1 MKRAKQILIIA
12 ILLSV
17 IGVMAYAYLRSNT
30 AAQAK
35 ASENSQVMTANAV
48 KKNIVQ
54 TFTSS
59 GEIKTRRTQSLKPNT
74 DYKFKAL
81 CASVGQTVSEGYPVV
96 EYTNGKTINAP
107 FDLVITGTALPAKG
121 EALTAEHAVE
131 VSDVHNLQ
139 VQMSVFENDLA
150 SLHEDQPVSITV
162 AALGNKA
169 FAGKLSSI
177 SQIGKYDTSGSKFT
191 VSADFEN
198 DGSLKLGMSASCSI
212 NVRSADN
219 VLSVP
224 VAAIQSGEDGKYV
237 TVKAGDAEE
246 QRKVET
252 GISDG
257 QDVEITSGL
266 NEGDTV
272 ILPSAGEP
280 SDAETSGGEMNMTEQ
295 EVL

>member
-1 MKRAKQILIIA
+1 
-12 ILLSV
+12 
-17 IGVMAYAYLRSNT
+17 
-30 AAQAK
+30 
-35 ASENSQVMTANAV
+35 
-48 KKNIVQ
+48 
-54 TFTSS
+54 
-59 GEIKTRRTQSLKPNT
+59 
-74 DYKFKAL
+74 
-81 CASVGQTVSEGYPVV
+81 
-96 EYTNGKTINAP
+96 
-107 FDLVITGTALPAKG
+107 
-121 EALTAEHAVE
+121 
-131 VSDVHNLQ
+131 
-139 VQMSVFENDLA
+139 
-150 SLHEDQPVSITV
+150 
-162 AALGNKA
+162 
-169 FAGKLSSI
+169 
-177 SQIGKYDTSGSKFT
+177 
-191 VSADFEN
+191 
-198 DGSLKLGMSASCSI
+198 MSASCSI

-295 EVL
+295 EGL